1 MGFSELRVQDLL
13 CRFEEDQYLGEGV
26 SRIRS
31 AEQIQI
37 NKFGVTIVDCGCEG
51 CTIGQFSRSVGD
63 PRPSTAE
70 VRW

>member
-1 MGFSELRVQDLL
+1 MQDLL
-13 CRFEEDQYLGEGV
+13 VQDTHCVEDELYLGEGV

-31 AEQIQI
+31 AQQIQI
-37 NKFGVTIVDCGCEG
+37 NKFGITVVDCGCEG

-63 PRPSTAE
+63 RRRTGRE